1 MKPSAAS
8 RPADSAPK
16 IAATEP
22 KQKERL
28 RTQDRDAPSQ
38 EAASALAGITMTQRR
53 EKKKISHAL
62 SRILR
67 HEALDHDLPMNSAG
81 YVPILDVVTVQSLWN
96 RQVSPAEV
104 HHAAQINKKRR
115 FEIKTVNGV
124 ACIRAVQGH
133 DQRLVAFY
141 NLSDSEMLQ
150 QLELPHA
157 PRYAIHGTSIKHYA
171 AIKDSGL
178 CRGQRQHIH
187 FIEDAAAEEART
199 QDRETSGLRAGSEV
213 MLWIDVHKCLR
224 CGIPF
229 YRAPNDVLLSP
240 GQDGWLLPSYVV
252 HSLGPSDMHR
262 PVCGS
267 CLRPAST

>member
-1 MKPSAAS
+1 MPRSGREAQDRHRGGNEPSAAS
-8 RPADSAPK
+8 RPAQ
-16 IAATEP
+16 IAANEP
-22 KQKERL
+22 KPQERL
-28 RTQDRDAPSQ
+28 RTQDRDEPSQ
-38 EAASALAGITMTQRR
+38 EAVSALAGITMTQRR
-53 EKKKISHAL
+53 EKLISHAL

-67 HEALDHDLPMNSAG
+67 HEAPDHDLPMNSAG

-104 HHAAQINKKRR
+104 QHAAQINKKRR
-115 FEIKTVNGV
+115 FEIKTVSGV

-133 DQRLVAFY
+133 DQRLVSFY

-157 PRYAIHGTSIKHYA
+157 PRYAIHGTSIKSYD

-187 FIEDAAAEEART
+187 FIEGAAAEEART

-229 YRAPNDVLLSP
+229 YRGA
-240 GQDGWLLPSYVV
+240 
-252 HSLGPSDMHR
+252 
-262 PVCGS
+262 
-267 CLRPAST
+267 